1 MEYPIRN
8 DSLHTTLLLFGFVGP
23 PTQYIYAAMGF
34 PSSPTSKIRSRNDI
48 SAVSS
53 LLSSSHAGHY
63 LLWSAA
69 EESVDASLFQQQVIE
84 LAFPGFP
91 APPLGLLFKICTSIE
106 NWLAADPENVAV
118 IYCMVRSSLA
128 CRAGFIVHCALLSFF
143 DIALR
148 HAVFYRY
155 TITL

>member
-1 MEYPIRN
+1 
-8 DSLHTTLLLFGFVGP
+8 
-23 PTQYIYAAMGF
+23 MGF

-84 LAFPGFP
+84 LSFPGFP

-118 IYCMVRSSLA
+118 IYCMVGANQVTETRVWNVSLRVFA
-128 CRAGFIVHCALLSFF
+128 DGKGPN
-143 DIALR
+143 LR
-148 HAVFYRY
+148 DLRVCVGVVRRIRQSRNSARLCH
-155 TITL
+155 